1 MSGAHPAAEEWRS
14 IPDYAGL
21 YEVSSLGRVRSLY
34 FTPPRVLS
42 LSVSDK
48 DGYTLVSLYKEG
60 KRRNLVLHRL
70 VCETFNGPPNPLH
83 REVAHLDGSRTN
95 AAATNLKWVSHVE
108 NHSHRQRH
116 GTDPAGERHP
126 SAKLSEADARA
137 ILASDEPHGQIAER
151 FNVSPHTVSDIKRGK
166 RWGHIQSHCAAFTP
180 APWTP
185 HGNGWEV
192 RAMDG
197 QMKVCDIRGWGY
209 LTGKGA
215 RALPDDEAVAIQK
228 ANENLIAAAPE
239 LYEALEAALAIHG
252 EEYSWGKKAR
262 AAIRKARGE
271 HND

>member
-1 MSGAHPAAEEWRS
+1 
-14 IPDYAGL
+14 
-21 YEVSSLGRVRSLY
+21 
-34 FTPPRVLS
+34 
-42 LSVSDK
+42 
-48 DGYTLVSLYKEG
+48 
-60 KRRNLVLHRL
+60 
-70 VCETFNGPPNPLH
+70 
-83 REVAHLDGSRTN
+83 VAHLDGSRTN

-228 ANENLIAAAPE
+228 ANENVCDARVHPYAPNARCE
-239 LYEALEAALAIHG
+239 RCEKPCQVCGGDLAHCQHPLGEAAL
-252 EEYSWGKKAR
+252 R
-262 AAIRKARGE
+262 AGIVRDLIFTMGRVARG
-271 HND
+271 